1 MTSSEVKNIPVIQ
14 KEWYYVRNGKA
25 HSFFF
30 VRDLP
35 FEIDFKFKSKATGEN
50 ETVGE
55 IIRLHPVEEKAAWDL
70 ITREF
75 GKRSLRLINHE
86 SINERTVESN
96 KLTIQNIQSL
106 RTEVASGKSKMIK
119 YSCSYFLQ
127 GEPAKVLS
135 AKKDLHHLLKKLGV
149 KVENKRYSD
158 AKVRNKIIRGDLEGI
173 YLDPPSVSNLI
184 PIIHGYLLHET
195 GTFYGICEISRAPI
209 FMDRS
214 LLSSS
219 HQLVLGM
226 TGLGKSFF
234 VKATMLREKITRN
247 VRIKVIDPLGEYG
260 KFASSIGAKSF
271 DLLNQEMN
279 MFERVEF
286 LSLKENVDRTLA
298 LLLTLFDLN
307 NEDSGILDT
316 GLTLMYENNE
326 NLEFLKNFIS
336 SRTLETY
343 NKISPIFEGSLKK
356 FCSGKNPVL
365 DGDIRINLGNVPKK
379 LLSFYMLLSL
389 DLLMRSNETVPV
401 NLVID
406 EAHYLLH
413 DNVVGS
419 VERYIRH
426 ARHSNISMIL
436 ISQSANDFLNN
447 RPSITI
453 LENCSIHVL
462 FRHQVIT
469 EEMAKFYSLDESLS
483 NFLKVG
489 AGFNGKS
496 SSALFYSP
504 GFRTIIRFES
514 NRKEME
520 MINGISES

>member
-1 MTSSEVKNIPVIQ
+1 MTSSEVKSTPVIQ
-14 KEWYYVRNGKA
+14 KEWYFVRNGNA

-30 VRDLP
+30 IRDLP
-35 FEIDFKFKSKATGEN
+35 FEIDFKFKSKMTGEN
-50 ETVGE
+50 ENVGE
-55 IIRLHPVEEKAAWDL
+55 IVMLHPVEEKAAWDL

-75 GKRSLRLINHE
+75 GRRSLRLIDHE
-86 SINERTVESN
+86 TVNERTVESN
-96 KLTIQNIQSL
+96 KLTLQNIQSL
-106 RTEVASGKSKMIK
+106 RAEVASGKSKIIK

-127 GEPAKVLS
+127 GGPTNILS
-135 AKKDLHHLLKKLGV
+135 AKKDLLHLLKKLGV
-149 KVENKRYSD
+149 KVENKRYLD
-158 AKVRNKIIRGDLEGI
+158 AKIRNKIIRGDLEGI
-173 YLDPPSVSNLI
+173 YLDPSSVSNLI
-184 PIIHGYLLHET
+184 PIIRGYLFHET

-209 FMDRS
+209 FLDRS
-214 LLSSS
+214 VLPSS
-219 HQLVLGM
+219 HQLVVGM

-260 KFASSIGAKSF
+260 KFASSIGAKSI

-316 GLTLMYENNE
+316 GLTLMYEKNE
-326 NLEFLKNFIS
+326 NLEFLKNFVS
-336 SRTLETY
+336 SHTSETY

-356 FCSGKNPVL
+356 FCSGKNPIL
-365 DGDIRINLGNVPKK
+365 EGDIRINLGNVPKK

-389 DLLMRSNETVPV
+389 DLLMRGRETTPV
-401 NLVID
+401 NMVID
-406 EAHYLLH
+406 EAHYLLQ
-413 DNVVGS
+413 DDVVSS

-426 ARHSNISMIL
+426 ARHNNISMIL

-447 RPSITI
+447 RPSVTI
-453 LENCSIHVL
+453 MENCSIHVL

-469 EEMAKFYSLDESLS
+469 EEMIKFYSLDETLS

-489 AGFNGKS
+489 AGFNGKTS
-496 SSALFYSP
+496 TALFYSP

-514 NRKEME
+514 NIQEME
-520 MINGISES
+520 MIDGVSKS